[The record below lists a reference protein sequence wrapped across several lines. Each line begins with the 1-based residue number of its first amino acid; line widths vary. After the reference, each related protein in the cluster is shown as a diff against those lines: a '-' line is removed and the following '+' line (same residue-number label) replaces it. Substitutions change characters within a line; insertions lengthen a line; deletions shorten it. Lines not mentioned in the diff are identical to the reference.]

1 MKVKRSLALLL
12 TLLMLCSLMPNAFAV
27 NLLPGSI
34 QQPADSGSGGGHTHD
49 WGPFRVTRE
58 PTCSEYGYECIRIH
72 GWFIGS
78 FLALWRILR
87 CNPFSRGGVDYPPE
101 KIKLIRPKEK
111 L

>member
-1 MKVKRSLALLL
+1 MSKIFMALIGFYRKYL
-12 TLLMLCSLMPNAFAV
+12 
-27 NLLPGSI
+27 
-34 QQPADSGSGGGHTHD
+34 SGLKKYPTCKYY
-49 WGPFRVTRE
+49 

>member
-1 MKVKRSLALLL
+1 MSKIFMFIINFYRKYL
-12 TLLMLCSLMPNAFAV
+12 
-27 NLLPGSI
+27 
-34 QQPADSGSGGGHTHD
+34 SGLKKYPTCKYY
-49 WGPFRVTRE
+49 

-101 KIKLIRPKEK
+101 KKIKMIRPKERI
-111 L
+111 